1 MSDRSQT
8 ILKDVRDLYRLKGAD
23 AIQNAP
29 VREWSPSTTMAPSQT
44 DALGSTMSGGKRMF
58 TCIRCDEMTASL
70 KSSDLVHGFL
80 THGDVSLLY
89 GSSNVGKS
97 FFALDLAACVATG
110 TYYRGKTRVEGG
122 AVIYITLEGQRTF
135 RNRIAALKMKGRLH
149 PGAPLYIINSTFSL
163 LEPADSETLVNTVLG
178 LAAEIN
184 KTVRLIVIDTLSRAM
199 AGGDESSSVNMSEV
213 VQAVDKIRRATDA
226 HVMLVHHCGK
236 DAGRG
241 ARGHSSL
248 RAAVDTEIEL
258 FRNDDESITF
268 AQVTKQRDLPCIPPM
283 AFSLEPVDLGLN
295 DYGETVTSCTVV
307 HNHDTAAVYSAKTRS
322 KNKPAPRPEQ
332 ILALV
337 RETGSIQKKVLQNQ
351 IRVQL
356 GASVLGA
363 SAALTEMLQGG
374 LLLEEKGK
382 SSTGQNTVCITRP

>member
-1 MSDRSQT
+1 
-8 ILKDVRDLYRLKGAD
+8 
-23 AIQNAP
+23 
-29 VREWSPSTTMAPSQT
+29 
-44 DALGSTMSGGKRMF
+44 
-58 TCIRCDEMTASL
+58 
-70 KSSDLVHGFL
+70 
-80 THGDVSLLY
+80 
-89 GSSNVGKS
+89 
-97 FFALDLAACVATG
+97 
-110 TYYRGKTRVEGG
+110 
-122 AVIYITLEGQRTF
+122 
-135 RNRIAALKMKGRLH
+135 
-149 PGAPLYIINSTFSL
+149 
-163 LEPADSETLVNTVLG
+163 
-178 LAAEIN
+178 
-184 KTVRLIVIDTLSRAM
+184 M